1 MNNTEPWEKYVP
13 ETVSLY
19 HVDYRENLDEREDL
33 QEQCIRNNN
42 MGRLYETVME
52 CYAEQEAESL
62 LKILGEIK
70 EKMAEEKRQEEF
82 EEHREEITDLILS
95 RSDTDPAEELIK
107 NSAAVN
113 MYYSPGAKIEERIG
127 KESKAMSCYKVRRA
141 LKLKKG

>member
-1 MNNTEPWEKYVP
+1 MEKYVP

-42 MGRLYETVME
+42 MERLYETVME

-62 LKILGEIK
+62 LKILEKIK

-82 EEHREEITDLILS
+82 EEHREEITDLILN

-107 NSAAVN
+107 IPPPSTCTTL
-113 MYYSPGAKIEERIG
+113 P
-127 KESKAMSCYKVRRA
+127 VR
-141 LKLKKG
+141 K

>member
-1 MNNTEPWEKYVP
+1 MEKYVP

-19 HVDYRENLDEREDL
+19 HVNYRENLNEREDL

-95 RSDTDPAEELIK
+95 RNDTDPAEELIK
-107 NSAAVN
+107 IPPPSTCTTL
-113 MYYSPGAKIEERIG
+113 P
-127 KESKAMSCYKVRRA
+127 VR
-141 LKLKKG
+141 K

>member
-1 MNNTEPWEKYVP
+1 MNNTEPWKKYVP

-19 HVDYRENLDEREDL
+19 HVDYRENLDEHEDL

-62 LKILGEIK
+62 LKILEEIK

-82 EEHREEITDLILS
+82 EEHREEITDLILIKHAVV
-95 RSDTDPAEELIK
+95 TDGFQARNK
-107 NSAAVN
+107 RYVKQA
-113 MYYSPGAKIEERIG
+113 YQYQ
-127 KESKAMSCYKVRRA
+127 
-141 LKLKKG
+141 